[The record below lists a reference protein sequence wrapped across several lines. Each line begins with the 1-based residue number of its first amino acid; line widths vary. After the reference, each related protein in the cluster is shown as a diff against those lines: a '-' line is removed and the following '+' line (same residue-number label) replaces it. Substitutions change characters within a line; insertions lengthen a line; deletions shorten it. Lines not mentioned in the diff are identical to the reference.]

1 MYRERKL
8 LFPRHVEG
16 GCSVGVCG
24 FYGKGDHVT
33 IIFRAIY
40 CGWLRLPFAIFN
52 KPRENKSILTITS
65 FTVF

>member
-40 CGWLRLPFAIFN
+40 CVDCGYRLPFSTNHAQTKAFQ
-52 KPRENKSILTITS
+52 R
-65 FTVF
+65 

>member
-1 MYRERKL
+1 MT
-8 LFPRHVEG
+8 VE
-16 GCSVGVCG
+16 GVCG
-24 FYGKGDHVT
+24 FYGKGDHVI

-52 KPRENKSILTITS
+52 KPREKKSILTITS

>member
-1 MYRERKL
+1 MYRKRKL

-24 FYGKGDHVT
+24 FYGKGDHVI

-40 CGWLRLPFAIFN
+40 CGYRLPFSTNHAKTKAF
-52 KPRENKSILTITS
+52 
-65 FTVF
+65 